1 MLKIESFSLGP
12 LETNAYLIMTEDES
26 KAIIIDPGMEPERLL
41 ARIRDMEIEAV
52 LLTHA
57 HFDHIGGVEAVRT
70 SKGCPVYVHEVE
82 QDWLSSGELNGSL
95 LWPELG
101 GEIRTSP
108 AERLLKGGE
117 QLILLGE
124 TFDVYH
130 TPGHSP
136 GSVSFHLRSQNL
148 LFGGDVLFRMS
159 VGRTDLPGGSSRELY
174 ASIHDK
180 LFQLEE
186 ETKVLPGHGP
196 ATTIGYEKR
205 YNPYV

>member
-12 LETNAYLIMTEDES
+12 LETNAYLIMTEDEQ
-26 KAIIIDPGMEPERLL
+26 KAIIIDPGMEPEPLL
-41 ARIRDMEIEAV
+41 TRIRNMEIEAV

-57 HFDHIGGVEAVRT
+57 HFDHIGGVEAIRT
-70 SKGCPVYVHEVE
+70 SKNCPVYVHELE
-82 QDWLSSGELNGSL
+82 QEWLLSGELNGSL

-101 GEIRTSP
+101 GEIRT
-108 AERLLKGGE
+108 AAAEKLLRGGERLNFF
-117 QLILLGE
+117 GE

-136 GSVSFHLRSQNL
+136 GSVSFHLKSQKL
-148 LFGGDVLFRMS
+148 LFGGDVLFYMS

-174 ASIHDK
+174 TSIHDT
-180 LFQLEE
+180 LFQLDE
-186 ETKVLPGHGP
+186 ETHVLPGHGP

-205 YNPYV
+205 HNPYV

>member
-1 MLKIESFSLGP
+1 MLKVESFALGP
-12 LETNAYLIMTEDES
+12 LETNAYLIMTEDER
-26 KAIIIDPGMEPERLL
+26 KGIIIDPGMEPERLL
-41 ARIRDMEIEAV
+41 ERIRHIEIEAV

-82 QDWLSSGELNGSL
+82 QEWLTNAELNGSL
-95 LWPELG
+95 LWPELSG
-101 GEIRTSP
+101 AITTSA
-108 AERLLKGGE
+108 AERLLRGGE
-117 QLILLGE
+117 QLVLLGE
-124 TFDVYH
+124 TFDVCH

-136 GSVSFHLRSQNL
+136 GSVSYHLKSQKL
-148 LFGGDVLFRMS
+148 MFGGDVLFRMS

-180 LFQLEE
+180 LFLLEE
-186 ETKVLPGHGP
+186 DTQVLPGHGP

>member
-1 MLKIESFSLGP
+1 MLKIESYSLGP

-26 KAIIIDPGMEPERLL
+26 KAIVIDPGMEPERLL
-41 ARIRDMEIEAV
+41 TRIRHMEIEAV

-57 HFDHIGGVEAVRT
+57 HFDHIGGVEAVRM

-82 QDWLSSGELNGSL
+82 QEWLTSGELNGSL

-101 GEIRTSP
+101 GEIRTSA

-117 QLILLGE
+117 QLTLLGE

-136 GSVSFHLRSQNL
+136 GSVSFHLKSQKL
-148 LFGGDVLFRMS
+148 LFGGDVLFRLS
-159 VGRTDLPGGSSRELY
+159 VGRTDLSGGSSRELY

-186 ETKVLPGHGP
+186 DTQVLPGHGS